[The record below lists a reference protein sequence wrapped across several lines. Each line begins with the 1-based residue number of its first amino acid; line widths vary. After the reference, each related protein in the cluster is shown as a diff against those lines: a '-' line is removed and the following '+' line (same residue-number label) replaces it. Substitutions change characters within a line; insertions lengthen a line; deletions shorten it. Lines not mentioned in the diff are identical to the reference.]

1 MAKYL
6 IQDIIPPERRSGHSQ
21 KIGVRVTHHKPLEEP
36 HAKTTHRVVPHD
48 AHDTK
53 INKPENTEDEP
64 EASEQIKS
72 DPKMLVF
79 GHIKESADTSDL
91 TALNLKKSHDIFSTT
106 DEVAPSKAPW
116 LQSADQ
122 GVTGPVAPSRSRNFT
137 MSSHTGNSSGNGMMM
152 GWLPWILGTSTVVVS
167 VILIM
172 NYFAGAT
179 ITVIPKKL
187 TVPMEQKI
195 STLKQPLNG
204 ELPFAIMKITLEE
217 TREVPAT
224 GEKTVTSKAS
234 GKIYVY
240 NTQSTAQR
248 LIKNTRFQNPTG
260 KIYRINDSIIVP
272 KATTKNGAVYA
283 RSKGP
288 LSGGESGTIKS
299 VSDLDLKQA
308 SEDLRVQLETKLR
321 NKARGDLTPSQVGYD
336 KGMVINLGTAALS
349 QKDSSTPD
357 KAVVAQTGTLYF
369 VTFDRNEL
377 TRAIAH
383 SLVPTYNGE
392 GVHIENLDSLK
403 FEMAP
408 ISGKELWSSQ
418 SLDVLLSG
426 NPTLEWDVDANQ
438 IKQAVLGIP
447 KGSFNSILIKFATIE
462 SAKATI
468 HPVWKRSFPTNEN
481 DLNIEVVSEAIK

>member
-272 KATTKNGAVYA
+272 KATTKNGAIVPGSIEVTVYADEAGPDFNSDPTDFTVPGLKGSAIYEKVYA

-308 SEDLRVQLETKLR
+308 SEDLRVQL
-321 NKARGDLTPSQVGYD
+321 
-336 KGMVINLGTAALS
+336 
-349 QKDSSTPD
+349 
-357 KAVVAQTGTLYF
+357 
-369 VTFDRNEL
+369 
-377 TRAIAH
+377 
-383 SLVPTYNGE
+383 
-392 GVHIENLDSLK
+392 
-403 FEMAP
+403 
-408 ISGKELWSSQ
+408 
-418 SLDVLLSG
+418 
-426 NPTLEWDVDANQ
+426 
-438 IKQAVLGIP
+438 
-447 KGSFNSILIKFATIE
+447 
-462 SAKATI
+462 
-468 HPVWKRSFPTNEN
+468 
-481 DLNIEVVSEAIK
+481 

>member
-1 MAKYL
+1 
-6 IQDIIPPERRSGHSQ
+6 
-21 KIGVRVTHHKPLEEP
+21 
-36 HAKTTHRVVPHD
+36 
-48 AHDTK
+48 
-53 INKPENTEDEP
+53 
-64 EASEQIKS
+64 
-72 DPKMLVF
+72 MLVF

-272 KATTKNGAVYA
+272 KATTKNVPGSIEVTVYADEAGPDFNSDPTDFTVPGLKGSAIYEKVYA